1 MKFVLV
7 VYLCIAGAC
16 ESVYEQK
23 LYDTRQECESA
34 SVEIMDY
41 AQKDSLTVLARY
53 GALLNLSSSSTKTST
68 ISLKIPN

>member
-1 MKFVLV
+1 MKFILV

-41 AQKDSLTVLARY
+41 AQKRFPNSSGQIWCLTEPEFKQY
-53 GALLNLSSSSTKTST
+53 QDFYDITQDT
-68 ISLKIPN
+68 